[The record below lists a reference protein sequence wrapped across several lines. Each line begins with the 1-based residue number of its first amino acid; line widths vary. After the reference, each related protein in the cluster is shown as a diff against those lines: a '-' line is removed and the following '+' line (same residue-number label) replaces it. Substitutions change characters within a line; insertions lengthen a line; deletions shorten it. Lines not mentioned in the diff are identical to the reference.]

1 MLMLARRNQQLEQQ
15 LAAAQSTLDER
26 VRTRKNLEQVLENA
40 AEVLRDVVLVRFY
53 VTLCC

>member
-1 MLMLARRNQQLEQQ
+1 MLARRNQQLEQQ